1 MVSKSFRRSPR
12 IADWSVSS
20 PNPLEQ
26 IEVAVTRMGPLGE
39 TTTPFLPAERITLP
53 EAIAAFTINAAYVNR
68 DESDTGSIEVG
79 KLADLAILDRNLFDI
94 PATQIS
100 DAKVLA
106 TLFEG
111 KVVHSSTLVE
121 HLTRDER
128 PVRLEQE
135 AVTFHDPCYLGRY
148 AGEHAS
154 PRALLERHGAA
165 ITEPERT
172 VVLNATGARIE
183 RAAGA

>member
-1 MVSKSFRRSPR
+1 M
-12 IADWSVSS
+12 SVIMLPLSS
-20 PNPLEQ
+20 SLNES
-26 IEVAVTRMGPLGE
+26 
-39 TTTPFLPAERITLP
+39 LP

-111 KVVHSSTLVE
+111 KVVHGDLGTL
-121 HLTRDER
+121 
-128 PVRLEQE
+128 
-135 AVTFHDPCYLGRY
+135 
-148 AGEHAS
+148 
-154 PRALLERHGAA
+154 
-165 ITEPERT
+165 
-172 VVLNATGARIE
+172 
-183 RAAGA
+183 